1 MLRAGRD
8 PVKGARGVRPH
19 RLPGLQGNRAGDTMK
34 PVAVGNAAS
43 RTPTQLAE
51 AAIDMMKR
59 GRTYGVGMDL
69 AGRIVLA
76 HPDHFHPQ
84 ALLMACNSQSDPDV
98 LADNI
103 RDEVNSRD
111 PGRKHRAPRET
122 RPRKRA

>member
-1 MLRAGRD
+1 M
-8 PVKGARGVRPH
+8 
-19 RLPGLQGNRAGDTMK
+19 T
-34 PVAVGNAAS
+34 PVAIGSTAN

-51 AAIDMMKR
+51 AAIGRMAR

-111 PGRKHRAPRET
+111 PGRRHRAPRET
-122 RPRKRA
+122 RRRKKA